1 MTTPSSAPPTT
12 TGSDIPT
19 RALAIV
25 LAVAAIGTLVY
36 FVAIK
41 PAVHRHTMDVRAERR
56 AACLGVDEAVDT
68 AILSH
73 LTDTGGREVRS
84 LRAKRSDGGWLFV
97 SGDFA
102 EPDVPKGFT
111 GEIATWRARVDG
123 GQLIVQS
130 VDRNARD
137 YTSLP
142 HAPSSVSVRDTGGFD
157 SRWCAKNAALSP

>member
-1 MTTPSSAPPTT
+1 MTPQATT
-12 TGSDIPT
+12 AGSDIPT
-19 RALAIV
+19 RGVAIA
-25 LAVAAIGTLVY
+25 LAVAALATLVY
-36 FVAIK
+36 FVAVA
-41 PAVHRHTMDVRAERR
+41 PAAHRHTLDARAERR
-56 AACLGVDEAVDT
+56 ATCLGVDEALET

-102 EPDVPKGFT
+102 APDVPGGFT
-111 GEIATWRARVDG
+111 GELATWRARIDG
-123 GQLIVQS
+123 GQPVVQS
-130 VDRNARD
+130 VDRNARE

-142 HAPSSVSVRDTGGFD
+142 HAPSGVSVRDTGGFD

>member
-1 MTTPSSAPPTT
+1 MIAPTTPAPT

-19 RALAIV
+19 RTLAIV
-25 LAVAAIGTLVY
+25 LAVAALATLVY
-36 FVAIK
+36 FVSIK
-41 PAVHRHTMDVRAERR
+41 PAVHKHTLDVRATRR
-56 AACLGVDEAVDT
+56 AACLSVDEATDT

-102 EPDVPKGFT
+102 QPDVPKGFT
-111 GEIATWRARVDG
+111 GELATWRARLDG
-123 GQLIVQS
+123 GRLVVQS

-137 YTSLP
+137 YSSLP

>member
-1 MTTPSSAPPTT
+1 MIAPTAPSSTG
-12 TGSDIPT
+12 GSDIPSRT
-19 RALAIV
+19 LAIV
-25 LAVAAIGTLVY
+25 LAVLAVCTLVY

-41 PAVHRHTMDVRAERR
+41 PAAHQHTLDVRATRR
-56 AACLGVDEAVDT
+56 AACLGVDDAVDT

-111 GEIATWRARVDG
+111 GEIATWRVRKDG
-123 GQLIVQS
+123 GELIVQS

-142 HAPSSVSVRDTGGFD
+142 HAPSNVSVRDIGGFD

>member
-1 MTTPSSAPPTT
+1 MITTSAPKTT

-19 RALAIV
+19 RALSIV
-25 LAVAAIGTLVY
+25 LAVIALGTLLY
-36 FVAIK
+36 FVGIK
-41 PAVHRHTMDVRAERR
+41 PVVHQHTMDVRAARR
-56 AACLGVDEAVDT
+56 AACLAVDESVDT

-84 LRAKRSDGGWLFV
+84 LRAMRSDGGWLFV

-102 EPDVPKGFT
+102 QPDVPKGFT
-111 GEIATWRARVDG
+111 GEIATWRARTDG
-123 GQLIVQS
+123 GRLVVES

-137 YTSLP
+137 YSSLR